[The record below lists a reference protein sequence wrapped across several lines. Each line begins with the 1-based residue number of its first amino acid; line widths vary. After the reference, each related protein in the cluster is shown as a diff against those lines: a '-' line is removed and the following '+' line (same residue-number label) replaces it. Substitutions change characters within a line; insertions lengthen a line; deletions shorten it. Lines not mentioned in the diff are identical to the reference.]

1 MNGQGERKD
10 DKKSWD
16 LSNWG
21 VNKEDMQQTQ
31 NEISQKHNELSRDTI
46 GIETQSDIGEID
58 SNGGH

>member
-1 MNGQGERKD
+1 MNGQGEKID

-31 NEISQKHNELSRDTI
+31 NKISQKHNELSTDTI
-46 GIETQSDIGEID
+46 ENETQKDVAKID
-58 SNGGH
+58 RS

>member
-1 MNGQGERKD
+1 MNGEGKKID

-31 NEISQKHNELSRDTI
+31 NEISQKHNALSTDTI
-46 GIETQSDIGEID
+46 ENNTQKDVNGID
-58 SNGGH
+58 SNDGH